1 MTLFKEISDFIKKI
15 RYIKAKNLTIGL
27 VPTMG
32 ALHKGHL
39 SLVERSLVENDFT
52 IVSVFINPT
61 QFNDKEDLAN
71 YPKNLTKDC
80 DFLEAI
86 SDDIIIFA
94 PEISDVYDKNI
105 SVKKFDF
112 QGLDRFM
119 EGKYRKGHFEGVAT
133 VVSRLFEIVKPNK
146 AYFGEKDYQQLKII
160 QQLVVQ
166 YRIPVNIIGCKIIR
180 EDDGLALSSRNSK
193 LGSHSRN
200 IASKIFELL
209 NYCRVHFDSMNLDEI
224 INHVN
229 IFFEKIS
236 EIELEYFII
245 ADSETLI
252 PAKEIVK
259 DKQYRAFVAVRL
271 EGVRLI
277 DNLSLIHI

>member
-1 MTLFKEISDFIKKI
+1 MTLFKEKSDLNKKI
-15 RYIKAKNLTIGL
+15 GYIKEKNLTIGL

-52 IVSVFINPT
+52 IVSIFINPT

-80 DFLEAI
+80 DFLESI

-252 PAKEIVK
+252 PAKEIIK

-271 EGVRLI
+271 DGVRLI
-277 DNLSLIHI
+277 DNIELN